1 MLGEADGDSRQKKIA
16 TCRLIVFRLVVYST
30 VLGESKMGTPKY
42 RLWLMPMVALG
53 VCVAASGQTV
63 SIEILGLVTDA
74 TGAIVPGATVTARR
88 VATGDVRTTISNETG
103 NYTFPLLEVGEYE
116 VSCSAAGFKT
126 EVRRSIPLELQQKLR
141 LDFQM
146 QIGQ

>member
-1 MLGEADGDSRQKKIA
+1 
-16 TCRLIVFRLVVYST
+16 
-30 VLGESKMGTPKY
+30 
-42 RLWLMPMVALG
+42 MVALG